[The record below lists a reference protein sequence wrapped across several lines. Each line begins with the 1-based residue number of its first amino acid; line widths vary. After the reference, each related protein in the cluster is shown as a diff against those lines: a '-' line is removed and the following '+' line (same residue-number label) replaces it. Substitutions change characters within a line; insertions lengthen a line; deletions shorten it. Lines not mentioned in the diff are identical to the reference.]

1 MRNRHH
7 LPTGLLLLGMA
18 ATAPAQAQCLSCSTQ
33 MLQSTLTS
41 NVHRST
47 NQALNRDNHSR
58 DARNGICYDANRHLT
73 GCNGEA
79 ASAGNGPGQQAQR
92 GDRIVNGVP
101 AATRKR
107 SEEAAFAVIR
117 PEVERRTR
125 ADGQASAAAWG
136 RAAGHAVGAAV
147 KNLAPEYARRAKI
160 DGRASAD
167 RWYVDQTR
175 SLAKNSVGNIR

>member
-18 ATAPAQAQCLSCSTQ
+18 AIAPAQAQCLSCSTQ

-79 ASAGNGPGQQAQR
+79 ASAGNAIQYRTFIAMALPMAQA
-92 GDRIVNGVP
+92 
-101 AATRKR
+101 
-107 SEEAAFAVIR
+107 R
-117 PEVERRTR
+117 PRR
-125 ADGQASAAAWG
+125 
-136 RAAGHAVGAAV
+136 
-147 KNLAPEYARRAKI
+147 
-160 DGRASAD
+160 
-167 RWYVDQTR
+167 
-175 SLAKNSVGNIR
+175 